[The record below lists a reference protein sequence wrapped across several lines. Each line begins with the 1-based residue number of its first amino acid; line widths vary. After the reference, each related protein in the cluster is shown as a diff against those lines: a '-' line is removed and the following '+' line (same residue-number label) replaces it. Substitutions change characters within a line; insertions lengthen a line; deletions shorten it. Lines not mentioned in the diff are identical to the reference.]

1 MIPRFAFLG
10 TPAFAATVL
19 QGLLDANWKPTLV
32 ITEPAKPVGR
42 EQVIT
47 PSAVEL
53 LARQAGIPVET
64 PIHKDELGPLLKP
77 LNLDLA
83 IVVAY
88 GKIIPESTLL
98 IPRLGMINVHASL
111 LPLYRGASPIQAAI
125 LAGDIDTGITYMQIE
140 PSLDTGPIISQVA
153 QPLNGSETTGTLTA
167 ALAKLAAITIVPAIS
182 AYINHA
188 IEPVPQDDTQASYTK
203 KLNREDGE
211 VNLKTITPPELDR
224 MLRAYTPWPGIYTLE
239 FGTRLIIRRGHLADS
254 CFVIEEVQWEG
265 KKPVDG
271 ETFARAY
278 PAILTQLP
286 KTFTLTSPRI

>member
-19 QGLLDANWKPTLV
+19 QGLLDANWKPSLV

-42 EQVIT
+42 NQVIT

-53 LARQAGIPVET
+53 LAKQAGIPVET
-64 PIHKDELGPLLKP
+64 PSRKDELGPLLQP
-77 LNLDLA
+77 LDLDLA

-88 GKIIPESTLL
+88 GKIIPEQTIT
-98 IPRLGMINVHASL
+98 IPKLGMINVHASL
-111 LPLYRGASPIQAAI
+111 LPLYRGAAPIQAAI
-125 LAGDIDTGITYMQIE
+125 LSGDIDTGITYMQIE

-153 QPLNGSETTGTLTA
+153 QPLDGSETAGSLTES
-167 ALAKLAAITIVPAIS
+167 LAKLAATTIVPALT
-182 AYINHA
+182 AYLDQTV
-188 IEPVPQDDTQASYTK
+188 EPVPQDNAQATFTK

-211 VNLKTITPPELDR
+211 VNLQTITPLELDR
-224 MLRAYTPWPGIYTLE
+224 RLRAYTPWPGIYTME
-239 FGTRLIIRRGHLADS
+239 FGTRLIIRRGHLSESIFSID
-254 CFVIEEVQWEG
+254 ELQWEG
-265 KKPVDG
+265 KKPIDS

-286 KTFTLTSPRI
+286 KTLTLTTPRI